1 MAKTVIGILEN
12 PSAAQQAADELLKS
26 GFERRDVGVISTDLM
41 REAATAA
48 TGASKGMAF
57 GALAGMLL
65 SAATMMI
72 PGLGPILVAGPGL
85 TLLGGTTLGA
95 LAGGIVGALKARG
108 VPEEQANF
116 YAEGVRRG
124 GTLITVNAK
133 TDELAQ
139 RAVQILKQ
147 HGAVDIDQRVAGK
160 DGRGALLGEDRL
172 RPTPGEEVAVL
183 VGVAAALAADIEV
196 DHLTGLA
203 CRLADMAA
211 AARSGL
217 FRGGD
222 DLLDVWVG
230 GAHSSAEGRPRG
242 QVNRYA
248 LVDVDACGPDR
259 VVEEQL
265 SEKALRLGRL
275 EPIGHGA
282 VRLLRRRKVF
292 IACGHLQVM

>member
-26 GFERRDVGVISTDLM
+26 GFARRDIGVISTDLM

-147 HGAVDIDQRVAGK
+147 HGAVDIDQRVADWKRFGW
-160 DGRGALLGEDRL
+160 
-172 RPTPGEEVAVL
+172 
-183 VGVAAALAADIEV
+183 
-196 DHLTGLA
+196 
-203 CRLADMAA
+203 
-211 AARSGL
+211 SG
-217 FRGGD
+217 
-222 DLLDVWVG
+222 
-230 GAHSSAEGRPRG
+230 
-242 QVNRYA
+242 
-248 LVDVDACGPDR
+248 
-259 VVEEQL
+259 
-265 SEKALRLGRL
+265 RLGRRRKRS
-275 EPIGHGA
+275 P
-282 VRLLRRRKVF
+282 RRRRARMPSGRCRRRRRRRQPDRPRRPSRPSPARRCRSCRSPRSRSTAWSSRCPTRNPPRQSKP
-292 IACGHLQVM
+292 AARRAPSGA

>member
-1 MAKTVIGILEN
+1 LTTAKENEMAKTVIGILEN
-12 PSAAQQAADELLKS
+12 PSAAQQAVDELLKS
-26 GFERRDVGVISTDLM
+26 GFGRRDIGVISSDLM

-139 RAVQILKQ
+139 RAIQILKS
-147 HGAVDIDQRVAGK
+147 HGAVDIDQRVADWKRFGW
-160 DGRGALLGEDRL
+160 
-172 RPTPGEEVAVL
+172 
-183 VGVAAALAADIEV
+183 
-196 DHLTGLA
+196 
-203 CRLADMAA
+203 
-211 AARSGL
+211 SG
-217 FRGGD
+217 
-222 DLLDVWVG
+222 
-230 GAHSSAEGRPRG
+230 
-242 QVNRYA
+242 
-248 LVDVDACGPDR
+248 
-259 VVEEQL
+259 
-265 SEKALRLGRL
+265 RLGRVTQRAKKGAEARPAQAKPAAPARPDAERPAQAQAKSPASPPAQ
-275 EPIGHGA
+275 EPAEAQTTEA
-282 VRLLRRRKVF
+282 VPVVPLAAVEVYSLVIEMPEDEEQQAAPRAERRVSRQ
-292 IACGHLQVM
+292 AYPGQERRHTASA

>member
-12 PSAAQQAADELLKS
+12 PSAAQQAVDELLKS
-26 GFERRDVGVISTDLM
+26 GFERRDIGVISSDLM

-108 VPEEQANF
+108 VPEELANF

-139 RAVQILKQ
+139 RAIRILKS
-147 HGAVDIDQRVAGK
+147 HGAVDIDQRVSDWKRFGWN
-160 DGRGALLGEDRL
+160 GRLGRVTQRAKKGAEAK
-172 RPTPGEEVAVL
+172 PAQAQP
-183 VGVAAALAADIEV
+183 
-196 DHLTGLA
+196 
-203 CRLADMAA
+203 AA
-211 AARSGL
+211 AARADAERPAQAQAKTPASPPAREPVETTEAVPVVPLAAVEVFSMVIEMPEDEAPGTAAPRSDRRVSAQPYSGEE
-217 FRGGD
+217 RRQ
-222 DLLDVWVG
+222 
-230 GAHSSAEGRPRG
+230 AASA
-242 QVNRYA
+242 
-248 LVDVDACGPDR
+248 
-259 VVEEQL
+259 
-265 SEKALRLGRL
+265 
-275 EPIGHGA
+275 
-282 VRLLRRRKVF
+282 
-292 IACGHLQVM
+292 

>member
-12 PSAAQQAADELLKS
+12 PSAAQQAVDELLKS
-26 GFERRDVGVISTDLM
+26 GFERRDIGLISSDIM

-133 TDELAQ
+133 TDALAE
-139 RAVQILKQ
+139 RAIQILKS
-147 HGAVDIDQRVAGK
+147 HGAVDIEQRVADWKRFGW
-160 DGRGALLGEDRL
+160 
-172 RPTPGEEVAVL
+172 
-183 VGVAAALAADIEV
+183 
-196 DHLTGLA
+196 TG
-203 CRLADMAA
+203 
-211 AARSGL
+211 
-217 FRGGD
+217 
-222 DLLDVWVG
+222 
-230 GAHSSAEGRPRG
+230 
-242 QVNRYA
+242 
-248 LVDVDACGPDR
+248 
-259 VVEEQL
+259 
-265 SEKALRLGRL
+265 RLGRITQRAKKGAEAKPAQASSAARPDAERPAQAQAKSAAGKPAAE
-275 EPIGHGA
+275 EPVEAQTTEA
-282 VRLLRRRKVF
+282 VPVVPLAAVEVYSLVIEMPDNETATADETATAEEAGSARRAERRRS
-292 IACGHLQVM
+292 AQPYSGAERRQAASAQ

>member
-12 PSAAQQAADELLKS
+12 PSAAQQAVDELLKS
-26 GFERRDVGVISTDLM
+26 GFERRDIGVISTDLM

-124 GTLITVNAK
+124 GTLITVHAK

-139 RAVQILKQ
+139 RAIQILKS
-147 HGAVDIDQRVAGK
+147 HGAVDIDQRVSDWKRFGWN
-160 DGRGALLGEDRL
+160 G
-172 RPTPGEEVAVL
+172 
-183 VGVAAALAADIEV
+183 
-196 DHLTGLA
+196 
-203 CRLADMAA
+203 
-211 AARSGL
+211 
-217 FRGGD
+217 
-222 DLLDVWVG
+222 
-230 GAHSSAEGRPRG
+230 
-242 QVNRYA
+242 
-248 LVDVDACGPDR
+248 
-259 VVEEQL
+259 
-265 SEKALRLGRL
+265 RLGRVTQRAKK
-275 EPIGHGA
+275 GA
-282 VRLLRRRKVF
+282 EAKPAQAQPAAPARADAERPAQAKAPAKAAESPVEAEAGEAVPVVPLAAVEVYSLVIEMPDDEAAKETASADRADRRTSKQPYSGEERRQS
-292 IACGHLQVM
+292 ASA

>member
-12 PSAAQQAADELLKS
+12 PSAAQQAVDELLKS
-26 GFERRDVGVISTDLM
+26 GFERRDIGVISSDLM

-139 RAVQILKQ
+139 RAVDILKR
-147 HGAVDIDQRVAGK
+147 HGAVDIDQRVADWKRFGWGGHF
-160 DGRGALLGEDRL
+160 GRVTQRAKKATEAKPADAKAAAPARGDAEPPVQARSKAPAPRAGEEPVEAETTEAVPVVPL
-172 RPTPGEEVAVL
+172 AAVEVYSLVIEMPGEEPAT
-183 VGVAAALAADIEV
+183 AEEA
-196 DHLTGLA
+196 
-203 CRLADMAA
+203 
-211 AARSGL
+211 
-217 FRGGD
+217 
-222 DLLDVWVG
+222 
-230 GAHSSAEGRPRG
+230 SAEEADTAPRAERRVSK
-242 QVNRYA
+242 QPYA
-248 LVDVDACGPDR
+248 G
-259 VVEEQL
+259 EE
-265 SEKALRLGRL
+265 
-275 EPIGHGA
+275 
-282 VRLLRRRKVF
+282 RRQ
-292 IACGHLQVM
+292 AASA

>member
-147 HGAVDIDQRVAGK
+147 HGAVDIDQRVADWKRFGW
-160 DGRGALLGEDRL
+160 
-172 RPTPGEEVAVL
+172 
-183 VGVAAALAADIEV
+183 
-196 DHLTGLA
+196 
-203 CRLADMAA
+203 
-211 AARSGL
+211 SG
-217 FRGGD
+217 
-222 DLLDVWVG
+222 
-230 GAHSSAEGRPRG
+230 
-242 QVNRYA
+242 
-248 LVDVDACGPDR
+248 
-259 VVEEQL
+259 
-265 SEKALRLGRL
+265 RLGRVTQRAKKGAEAKPAQAKTAAPARPDAERPVQAQAKAPATRPAETPVEAESGEAVPVVPL
-275 EPIGHGA
+275 AAVEVYSLVIEMPDQEPATAERAGSDSD
-282 VRLLRRRKVF
+282 RRVSKQAYRGEERRQS
-292 IACGHLQVM
+292 ARA

>member
-12 PSAAQQAADELLKS
+12 PSAAQQAVDELLKS
-26 GFERRDVGVISTDLM
+26 GFERRDIGVISTDLM

-139 RAVQILKQ
+139 RAVEILKR
-147 HGAVDIDQRVAGK
+147 HGAVDIDQRVADWKRFGW
-160 DGRGALLGEDRL
+160 
-172 RPTPGEEVAVL
+172 
-183 VGVAAALAADIEV
+183 
-196 DHLTGLA
+196 
-203 CRLADMAA
+203 
-211 AARSGL
+211 SG
-217 FRGGD
+217 
-222 DLLDVWVG
+222 
-230 GAHSSAEGRPRG
+230 
-242 QVNRYA
+242 
-248 LVDVDACGPDR
+248 
-259 VVEEQL
+259 
-265 SEKALRLGRL
+265 RLGRVTQRAKKGAEARPAQARPAAPARADAGRPVQAQSKAPAATESPAEAEVGEAVPVVPL
-275 EPIGHGA
+275 AAVEVYSLVIEMPDQEPA
-282 VRLLRRRKVF
+282 TAEEPATEEASAPRSERRVSKQAYGGQERRQ
-292 IACGHLQVM
+292 AA